1 MIETRSIV
9 TLIQRRNKGEVDHI
23 NTKCLQICLRKT
35 NQSLQSRSI
44 TLDNARQRSKTT
56 CLGFVFSS
64 AAWKK
69 TVHRKI

>member
-44 TLDNARQRSKTT
+44 TLDNARQRSITT

-64 AAWKK
+64 AAWNK
-69 TVHRKI
+69 TVYRKI